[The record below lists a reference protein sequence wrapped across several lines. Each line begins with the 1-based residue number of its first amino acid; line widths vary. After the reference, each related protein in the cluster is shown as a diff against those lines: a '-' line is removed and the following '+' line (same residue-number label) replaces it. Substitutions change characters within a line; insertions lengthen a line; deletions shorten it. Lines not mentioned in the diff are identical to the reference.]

1 MAGGFDRCH
10 LETDFSKGHLS
21 EILRGKNSPSVDTPI
36 RLAKVFDCEV
46 NDFFIF
52 LERSARDRVLVFVCA
67 AAACGSRPNIGG
79 WDQTSGADFNRG
91 SRGEDRNPLR
101 LSENLS
107 VRVRIAH

>member
-46 NDFFIF
+46 NDLFIF